1 MQFKQKMQ
9 QVTFLVIA
17 AFFWGTT
24 FVAQRIAGQSQGA
37 FTFCCIRNVMAVIL
51 LTPVIQILERKYP
64 AWQDRDHKENAA
76 IRKGGFVTG
85 IFLALTAIFQQIGIT
100 MGTSAGKAGFLTSCY
115 IVLVPVLGIF
125 FRKKCKSSIWI
136 SIVLAVLGLYL
147 LCVTDGVSYEQSDIY
162 VLICSLAC
170 AFQIISV
177 DTYAPQIKNPVR
189 LAQMEFGVCAA
200 ICALPMFWVEMQHS
214 MAGVQLW
221 LQSLADIRAWIPI
234 LYAGIFSS
242 GVAYTLQIFGQ
253 KDLNPTIASLVMS
266 LESVFS
272 VLAGALILQE
282 VMSGKEIAGC
292 IILLIAVILAQI

>member
-24 FVAQRIAGQSQGA
+24 FVAQRIAGRSQGA
-37 FTFCCIRNVMAVIL
+37 FTFCCIRNVVAVIL
-51 LTPVIQILERKYP
+51 LTPVIRILESRYP
-64 AWQDRDHKENAA
+64 AWKDRDREENAA
-76 IRKGGFVTG
+76 ILKGGFVTG

-125 FRKKCKSSIWI
+125 FRKKCKSSIWL
-136 SIVLAVLGLYL
+136 SVVLAIAGLYL

-177 DTYAPQIKNPVR
+177 DHYAPQIKNPVR

-200 ICALPMFWVEMQHS
+200 ICAIPMHS
-214 MAGVQLW
+214 MAGLQLW
-221 LQSLADIRAWIPI
+221 LQSLTDIRAWIPV
-234 LYAGIFSS
+234 LYAGVFSS

-272 VLAGALILQE
+272 VLAGALILHE
-282 VMSGKEIAGC
+282 VMSGKEIMGC